1 MPTPSSPASPPAQR
15 RATMRNRR
23 CRNRIGSGALA
34 VLAAAAVLLT
44 GCSGIPRDGAVEA
57 GQSALPD
64 DNPAPVFL
72 PSKPLKDGST
82 DAILRGFIEAAS
94 SPEGNYAIAR
104 EFLTPD
110 YSSTW
115 EPDAGVTVDD
125 GSGRSTTVVDETTM
139 QFSVTPVAEVDARGQ
154 YSTVDSSSPVPLRY
168 EFARVGGQWRIS
180 EAPDGTVIDRNTF
193 REVFSAQALYFF
205 DPSFRYLVPDLRW
218 FPRGAS
224 APTKIVKGVLAGPSP
239 WLSGAV
245 ATAFPEGTKLT
256 ADAVRVVARDAK
268 VDLNSEAL
276 NADRVSLQRMEAQ
289 LSRSLPPGLTATIT
303 INQNSQDIGE
313 MGANAPIANPRV
325 DARTLLL
332 RDGKFGFLAA
342 SGAALTPIAGIS
354 EPVAALKP
362 RAVTLSPGQ
371 AMAAVLTDAGVY
383 GVRVGDDPVRLD
395 PRSGLIAPSIDSD
408 GYVWSVPSARPGE
421 LFVYTLAGKAIA
433 VPAPWQEAS
442 SIVSLDVSRD
452 GTRLLALLRSGTDSL
467 FVVAA
472 IKRDNNAVPVGLGEP
487 VVLSSGAGLPL
498 DATWIDE
505 LTVGS
510 LIRLPSGEERI
521 VAQQI
526 GGGTTVLESAPG
538 SVSIAGSHTLRE
550 LRALSASGA
559 LQVQRGVGWQERIDE
574 VVLIATQQGIAG

>member
-1 MPTPSSPASPPAQR
+1 
-15 RATMRNRR
+15 MRNREGGTR
-23 CRNRIGSGALA
+23 RLLA
-34 VLAAAAVLLT
+34 VLLAAGVLLA
-44 GCSGIPRDGAVEA
+44 GCSGIPRDGGVQD
-57 GQSALPD
+57 GQAALPD

-72 PSKPLKDGST
+72 PSKPRKDAT
-82 DAILRGFIEAAS
+82 PDAILRGFIDAAS
-94 SPEGNYAIAR
+94 SPESNYAIAR

-110 YSSTW
+110 YSGAW

-125 GSGRSTTVVDETTM
+125 FSGRSTTVVDETTM
-139 QFSVTPVAEVDARGQ
+139 QFSVTPVAEVDASGQ
-154 YSTVDSSSPVPLRY
+154 YQTVDSSSPVPLRY
-168 EFARVGGQWRIS
+168 EFARVGGQWRINQ
-180 EAPDGTVIDRNTF
+180 APNGTVIDRNTF
-193 REVFSAQALYFF
+193 RDVFSAQALYFF

-239 WLSGAV
+239 WLTGAV
-245 ATAFPEGTKLT
+245 VTAFPEGTKLT

-303 INQNSQDIGE
+303 INQNSQDIGD
-313 MGANAPIANPRV
+313 MGSNAPRATRV
-325 DARTLLL
+325 DARALVL

-342 SGAALTPIAGIS
+342 SGTALAPIAGIS
-354 EPVAALKP
+354 DPVAALKP
-362 RAVTLSPGQ
+362 TAVALSPGQ
-371 AMAAVLTDAGVY
+371 TMAAVLTGAGLY

-395 PRSGLIAPSIDSD
+395 PRSGLIAPSVDSD
-408 GYVWSVPSARPGE
+408 GFVWSVPSARPGE
-421 LFVYTLAGKAIA
+421 LFVHTLAGKSIA
-433 VPAPWQEAS
+433 VPTPWQEAS
-442 SIVSLDVSRD
+442 AIVSLDVSRD
-452 GTRLLALLRSGTDSL
+452 GTRLLALLRNGTDSH

-472 IKRDNNAVPVGLGEP
+472 IKRDNNNVPVGIGEP
-487 VVLSSGAGLPL
+487 IVLSSGAGVPL

-538 SVSIAGSHTLRE
+538 SVSLAGSNTLRE
-550 LRALSASGA
+550 LRALSAGGA
-559 LQVQRGVGWQERIDE
+559 LQMQRGVGWQERIDE
-574 VVLIATQQGIAG
+574 VVLIATQQGIVG

>member
-1 MPTPSSPASPPAQR
+1 
-15 RATMRNRR
+15 MRNRTR
-23 CRNRIGSGALA
+23 GIRQASGPLA
-34 VLAAAAVLLT
+34 ILLAAAVLLT
-44 GCSGIPRDGAVEA
+44 GCSGIPRDGRVHD
-57 GQSALPD
+57 GQAALPD

-72 PSKPLKDGST
+72 PSKPRKDAT
-82 DAILRGFIEAAS
+82 PDAILRGFIDAAS
-94 SPEGNYAIAR
+94 SPESNYAIAR

-110 YSSTW
+110 YSGTW

-125 GSGRSTTVVDETTM
+125 FSGRSTTVVDETTM
-139 QFSVTPVAEVDARGQ
+139 QFSVTPVAEVDASGQ
-154 YSTVDSSSPVPLRY
+154 YQTVDSSAPVPLRY

-180 EAPDGTVIDRNTF
+180 QAPNGTVIDRNTF
-193 REVFSAQALYFF
+193 RDVFSAQALYFF

-245 ATAFPEGTKLT
+245 VTAFPEGTKLT

-276 NADRVSLQRMEAQ
+276 NADRVSLQRMKAQ
-289 LSRSLPPGLTATIT
+289 LSSSLPPGLTATIT
-303 INQNSQDIGE
+303 INQNSQDIGDL
-313 MGANAPIANPRV
+313 GANAPRADPRV
-325 DARTLLL
+325 DARALVL

-342 SGAALTPIAGIS
+342 SGTALAPIAGIS
-354 EPVAALKP
+354 EAVAALKP
-362 RAVTLSPGQ
+362 TAVALAPGQ
-371 AMAAVLTDAGVY
+371 NLAAALTGAGLY

-395 PRSGLIAPSIDSD
+395 PRSGLIPPSVDSD
-408 GYVWSVPSARPGE
+408 GFVWSVPSARPGE
-421 LFVYTLAGKAIA
+421 LIVHTLSGKAIP
-433 VPAPWQEAS
+433 VPTPWQEAS
-442 SIVSLDVSRD
+442 AIVSLDVSRD
-452 GTRLLALLRSGTDSL
+452 GTRLLALLRSGTDAQ

-472 IKRDNNAVPVGLGEP
+472 IKRDNNAVPVGLGQP
-487 VVLSSGAGLPL
+487 IVLSAGAGVPL

-538 SVSIAGSHTLRE
+538 SVAIAGSNTLRE
-550 LRALSASGA
+550 LRALSAGGA
-559 LQVQRGVGWQERIDE
+559 LQMQRGVGWQERIDE